1 MLLKLM
7 ATSIISIQKSHPF
20 ALLEQLL
27 HTMPVVG
34 VGQSKGRGTMQAG
47 WLLSAL
53 SLEGRR

>member
-34 VGQSKGRGTMQAG
+34 VLLVNPRVEEPCRLAG
-47 WLLSAL
+47 CCLLCP
-53 SLEGRR
+53 